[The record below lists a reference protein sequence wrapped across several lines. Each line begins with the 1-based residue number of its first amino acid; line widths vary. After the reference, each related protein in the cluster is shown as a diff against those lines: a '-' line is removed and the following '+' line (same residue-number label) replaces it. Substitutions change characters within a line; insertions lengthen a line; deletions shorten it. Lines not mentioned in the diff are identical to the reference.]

1 MIISASRRTDIPTY
15 YSEWF
20 FNRLREGYVLVR
32 NPMNARQIS
41 RISLSPEAV
50 DGIVFWTKNPV
61 PMLSR
66 LGELEPYPYYFQ
78 FTLTAYGR
86 DVEPNLPGKNGVLIP
101 AFQELSRMA
110 GRERVVWRYDP
121 IFLSDRYTVEY
132 HCRYFRVLA
141 AKLGEYTEK
150 CTVSFLDFYRSTAR
164 NMRSLHIREMTAAQQ
179 REMMEQFSEIAGEY
193 GLYIDTCSEAISLD
207 DLGISHASCVDRERL
222 ERIGGYR
229 LNVGRDRNQRKECG
243 CAASVDIGAYDTCGN
258 GCLYCYATDSPPR
271 AAERVRAHR
280 PDSPILFGTVG
291 PEDVIREREAVSLRE
306 QQLSLFDLP

>member
-20 FNRLREGYVLVR
+20 FNRLREGDVLVR

-179 REMMEQFSEIAGEY
+179 REMMERFSEIAGEY
-193 GLYIDTCSEAISLD
+193 GLYIDTCSEAISLE

-306 QQLSLFDLP
+306 QQLSLFDLT

>member
-20 FNRLREGYVLVR
+20 FNRLREGDVLVR

-41 RISLSPEAV
+41 RIFLSPEAV

-179 REMMEQFSEIAGEY
+179 REMMERFSEIAGEY
-193 GLYIDTCSEAISLD
+193 GLYIDTCSEAISLE

-229 LNVGRDRNQRKECG
+229 LKVGRDRNQRKECG

>member
-164 NMRSLHIREMTAAQQ
+164 NMRSLRIREMTAAQQ
-179 REMMEQFSEIAGEY
+179 REMMERFSEIAGEY
-193 GLYIDTCSEAISLD
+193 GLYIDTCSEAISLE

-229 LNVGRDRNQRKECG
+229 LKAGRDRNQRKECG

>member
-179 REMMEQFSEIAGEY
+179 REMMERFSEIAGEY
-193 GLYIDTCSEAISLD
+193 GLYIDTCSEAISLE

-229 LNVGRDRNQRKECG
+229 LKVGRDRNQREECG

-306 QQLSLFDLP
+306 QQLSLFDRP

>member
-20 FNRLREGYVLVR
+20 FNRLREGDVLVR
-32 NPMNARQIS
+32 NPMNARHIS

-179 REMMEQFSEIAGEY
+179 REMMERFSEIAGEY
-193 GLYIDTCSEAISLD
+193 GLYIDTCSEAISLE

-229 LNVGRDRNQRKECG
+229 LKVGRDRNQRKECG

>member
-179 REMMEQFSEIAGEY
+179 REMMERFSEIAGEY
-193 GLYIDTCSEAISLD
+193 GLYIDTCSEAISLE

-229 LNVGRDRNQRKECG
+229 LNVGRDRNQREECG

>member
-179 REMMEQFSEIAGEY
+179 REMMERFSEIAGEY
-193 GLYIDTCSEAISLD
+193 GLYIDTCSEAISLE

-229 LNVGRDRNQRKECG
+229 LKVGRDRNQREECG

>member
-61 PMLSR
+61 PILSR

-179 REMMEQFSEIAGEY
+179 REMMERFSEIAGEY
-193 GLYIDTCSEAISLD
+193 GLYIDTCSEAISLE

-229 LNVGRDRNQRKECG
+229 LKVGRDRNQREECG

>member
-179 REMMEQFSEIAGEY
+179 REMMERFSEIAGEY
-193 GLYIDTCSEAISLD
+193 GLYIDTCSEAISLE
-207 DLGISHASCVDRERL
+207 DLGVSHASCVDRERL

-229 LNVGRDRNQRKECG
+229 LNVGRDRNQREECG

-258 GCLYCYATDSPPR
+258 GCLYCYATDSRPR

>member
-121 IFLSDRYTVEY
+121 IFLSDRYTVDY

-193 GLYIDTCSEAISLD
+193 GLYIDTCSEAISLE

-229 LNVGRDRNQRKECG
+229 LKAGRDRNQRKECG

>member
-86 DVEPNLPGKNGVLIP
+86 DVEPNFPGKNGVLIP

-150 CTVSFLDFYRSTAR
+150 CTVSFLDFYRSTTR

-179 REMMEQFSEIAGEY
+179 REMMERFSEIAGEY
-193 GLYIDTCSEAISLD
+193 GLYIDTCSEAISLE
-207 DLGISHASCVDRERL
+207 DLGVSHASCVDRERL

-229 LNVGRDRNQRKECG
+229 LKVGRDRNQRKECG

>member
-20 FNRLREGYVLVR
+20 FNRLREGDVLVR

-179 REMMEQFSEIAGEY
+179 REMMERFSEIAGEY
-193 GLYIDTCSEAISLD
+193 GLYIDTCSEAISLE

-229 LNVGRDRNQRKECG
+229 LKVGRDRNQREECG

>member
-179 REMMEQFSEIAGEY
+179 REMMERFSEIAGEY
-193 GLYIDTCSEAISLD
+193 GLYIDTCSEAISLE

-229 LNVGRDRNQRKECG
+229 LKAGRDRNQRKECG

-280 PDSPILFGTVG
+280 PDSPMLFGTVG

-306 QQLSLFDLP
+306 QQLSLFDLT

>member
-32 NPMNARQIS
+32 NPMNARHIS

-179 REMMEQFSEIAGEY
+179 REMMERFSEIAGEY
-193 GLYIDTCSEAISLD
+193 GLYIDTCSEAISLE
-207 DLGISHASCVDRERL
+207 DLGVSHASCVDRERL

-280 PDSPILFGTVG
+280 PDSPILFGTIG

>member
-179 REMMEQFSEIAGEY
+179 REMMERFSEIAGEY
-193 GLYIDTCSEAISLD
+193 GLYIDTCSEAISLE

-229 LNVGRDRNQRKECG
+229 LKAGRDRNQRKECG

>member
-32 NPMNARQIS
+32 NPMNARHIS

-179 REMMEQFSEIAGEY
+179 REMMERFSEIAGEY
-193 GLYIDTCSEAISLD
+193 GLYIDTCSEAISLE
-207 DLGISHASCVDRERL
+207 DLGVSHASCVDRERL

-229 LNVGRDRNQRKECG
+229 LKAGRDRNQRKECG

>member
-20 FNRLREGYVLVR
+20 FNRLREGDVLVR

-61 PMLSR
+61 PMMSR
-66 LGELEPYPYYFQ
+66 LGELEPYLYYFQ

-179 REMMEQFSEIAGEY
+179 REMMERFSEIAGEY
-193 GLYIDTCSEAISLD
+193 GLYIDTCSEAISLE

-229 LNVGRDRNQRKECG
+229 LKAGRDRNQREECG

>member
-1 MIISASRRTDIPTY
+1 MIISASRRTDISTY

-41 RISLSPEAV
+41 WIPLSPEAV

-121 IFLSDRYTVEY
+121 IFLSDRYTVDY
-132 HCRYFRVLA
+132 HCQYFRVLA

-179 REMMEQFSEIAGEY
+179 REMMERFSEIAGEY
-193 GLYIDTCSEAISLD
+193 GLYIDTCSEAISLE
-207 DLGISHASCVDRERL
+207 DLGVSHASCVDRERL

>member
-121 IFLSDRYTVEY
+121 IFLSDRYTVDY

-179 REMMEQFSEIAGEY
+179 REMMERFSEIAGEY
-193 GLYIDTCSEAISLD
+193 GLYIDTCSEAISLE
-207 DLGISHASCVDRERL
+207 DLGVSHASCVDRERL

>member
-61 PMLSR
+61 PILSR

-179 REMMEQFSEIAGEY
+179 REMMERFSEIAGEY
-193 GLYIDTCSEAISLD
+193 GLYIDTCSEAISLE

-229 LNVGRDRNQRKECG
+229 LKAGRDRNQRKECG

>member
-41 RISLSPEAV
+41 WISLSPEAV

-179 REMMEQFSEIAGEY
+179 REMMERFSEIAGEY
-193 GLYIDTCSEAISLD
+193 GLYIDTCSEAISLE
-207 DLGISHASCVDRERL
+207 DLGVSHASCVDRERL

-229 LNVGRDRNQRKECG
+229 LKAGRDRNQRKECG

-280 PDSPILFGTVG
+280 PDSPILFGTIG

>member
-179 REMMEQFSEIAGEY
+179 REMMERFSEIVGEY
-193 GLYIDTCSEAISLD
+193 GLYIDTCSEAISLE

-229 LNVGRDRNQRKECG
+229 LKVGRDRNQRKECG

>member
-179 REMMEQFSEIAGEY
+179 REMMERFSEIAGEY
-193 GLYIDTCSEAISLD
+193 GLYIDTCSEAISLE
-207 DLGISHASCVDRERL
+207 DLGVSHASCVDRERL

-229 LNVGRDRNQRKECG
+229 LKVGRDRNQRKECG

-258 GCLYCYATDSPPR
+258 GCLYCYATDSRPR

>member
-1 MIISASRRTDIPTY
+1 MIISASRRTDISTY

-179 REMMEQFSEIAGEY
+179 REMMERFSEIAGEY
-193 GLYIDTCSEAISLD
+193 GLYIDTCSEAISLE
-207 DLGISHASCVDRERL
+207 DLGVSHASCVDRERL

-229 LNVGRDRNQRKECG
+229 LKVGRDRNQRKECG

>member
-20 FNRLREGYVLVR
+20 FNRLREGDVLVR

-61 PMLSR
+61 PMLSL

-179 REMMEQFSEIAGEY
+179 REMMERFSEIAGEY
-193 GLYIDTCSEAISLD
+193 GLYIDTCSEAISLE

-229 LNVGRDRNQRKECG
+229 LKVGRDRNQRKECG

>member
-32 NPMNARQIS
+32 NPMNARHIS

-179 REMMEQFSEIAGEY
+179 REMMERFSEIAGEY
-193 GLYIDTCSEAISLD
+193 GLYIDTCSEAISLE

-229 LNVGRDRNQRKECG
+229 LKAGRDRNQRKECG

>member
-32 NPMNARQIS
+32 NPMNARQIC

-179 REMMEQFSEIAGEY
+179 REMMERFSEIAGEY
-193 GLYIDTCSEAISLD
+193 GLYIDTCSEAISLE

>member
-1 MIISASRRTDIPTY
+1 MIISVSRRTDIPTY

-121 IFLSDRYTVEY
+121 IFLSDRYTVDY

-164 NMRSLHIREMTAAQQ
+164 NMRSLHIREMTADQQ
-179 REMMEQFSEIAGEY
+179 REMMERFSEIAGEY
-193 GLYIDTCSEAISLD
+193 GLYIDTCSEAISLE

-229 LNVGRDRNQRKECG
+229 LKAGRDRNQRKECG

>member
-110 GRERVVWRYDP
+110 GRERVIWRYDP

-179 REMMEQFSEIAGEY
+179 REMMERFSEIAGEY
-193 GLYIDTCSEAISLD
+193 GLYIDTCSEAISLE

-229 LNVGRDRNQRKECG
+229 LKVGRDRNQREECG

>member
-61 PMLSR
+61 PMLSL

-179 REMMEQFSEIAGEY
+179 REMMERFSEIAGEY
-193 GLYIDTCSEAISLD
+193 GLYIDTCSEAISLE

-229 LNVGRDRNQRKECG
+229 LKAGRDRNQRKECG

>member
-20 FNRLREGYVLVR
+20 FNRLREGDVLVR

-164 NMRSLHIREMTAAQQ
+164 NMRSLHIREMTVAQQ
-179 REMMEQFSEIAGEY
+179 REMMERFSEIAGEY
-193 GLYIDTCSEAISLD
+193 GLYIDTCSEAISLE

-229 LNVGRDRNQRKECG
+229 LKVGRDRNQRKECG

>member
-179 REMMEQFSEIAGEY
+179 REMMERFSEIAGEY
-193 GLYIDTCSEAISLD
+193 GLYIDTCSEAISLE
-207 DLGISHASCVDRERL
+207 DLGVSHASCVDRERL

>member
-1 MIISASRRTDIPTY
+1 MIISASRRTDISTY

-179 REMMEQFSEIAGEY
+179 REMMERFSEIAGEY
-193 GLYIDTCSEAISLD
+193 GLYIDTCSEVISLE

>member
-179 REMMEQFSEIAGEY
+179 REMMERFSEIAGEY
-193 GLYIDTCSEAISLD
+193 GLYIDTCSEAISLE
-207 DLGISHASCVDRERL
+207 DLGVSHASCVDRERL

-229 LNVGRDRNQRKECG
+229 LKVGRDRNQREECG

>member
-1 MIISASRRTDIPTY
+1 M
-15 YSEWF
+15 
-20 FNRLREGYVLVR
+20 
-32 NPMNARQIS
+32 
-41 RISLSPEAV
+41 
-50 DGIVFWTKNPV
+50 
-61 PMLSR
+61 
-66 LGELEPYPYYFQ
+66 
-78 FTLTAYGR
+78 
-86 DVEPNLPGKNGVLIP
+86 
-101 AFQELSRMA
+101 
-110 GRERVVWRYDP
+110 
-121 IFLSDRYTVEY
+121 EY

-179 REMMEQFSEIAGEY
+179 REMMERFSEIAGEY
-193 GLYIDTCSEAISLD
+193 GLYIDTCSEAISLE
-207 DLGISHASCVDRERL
+207 DLGVSHASCVDRERL

-229 LNVGRDRNQRKECG
+229 LNVGRDRNQREECG

>member
-1 MIISASRRTDIPTY
+1 
-15 YSEWF
+15 
-20 FNRLREGYVLVR
+20 
-32 NPMNARQIS
+32 
-41 RISLSPEAV
+41 
-50 DGIVFWTKNPV
+50 
-61 PMLSR
+61 
-66 LGELEPYPYYFQ
+66 
-78 FTLTAYGR
+78 
-86 DVEPNLPGKNGVLIP
+86 
-101 AFQELSRMA
+101 MA

-179 REMMEQFSEIAGEY
+179 REMMERFSEIAGEY
-193 GLYIDTCSEAISLD
+193 GLYIDTCSEAISLE

-229 LNVGRDRNQRKECG
+229 LKVGRDRNQRKECG

>member
-193 GLYIDTCSEAISLD
+193 GLYIDTCSEAISLE

-229 LNVGRDRNQRKECG
+229 LKAGRDRNQRKECG

>member
-20 FNRLREGYVLVR
+20 FNRLREGDVLVR

-121 IFLSDRYTVEY
+121 IFLSDRYTVDY
-132 HCRYFRVLA
+132 HCQYFRVLA

-179 REMMEQFSEIAGEY
+179 REMMERFSEIAGEY
-193 GLYIDTCSEAISLD
+193 GLYIDTCSEAISLE

-229 LNVGRDRNQRKECG
+229 LKAGRDRNQRKECG